1 MERAGN
7 VNPANL
13 SRELDWAEAVIDA
26 SIRLYFGQPCRYAD
40 VRDIAPAALDG
51 DDCAYARALQACPM
65 RFEERLV
72 VVLAL
77 IPHVRPQMLDP
88 FLTRNESFGRGFTEF
103 GGLTNGAHAGFW
115 PTVETAAFIVAG
127 ASLARRLALQS
138 LFEHSHFL
146 IRDGWLEQPEASAS
160 HGLFSS
166 TLTLGREKLGLLTAA
181 PQFEPAFSS
190 SFPAR
195 RLTTPLAWSDLVL
208 GPGVAEEVN
217 EIKAWIEHRD
227 ALVHE
232 WRLDKHIKAGFRSLF
247 YGPPGTGK
255 TLTATLLGKE
265 TGLHVYRVDLSMV
278 VSKYV
283 GETEKNLGAVFDQAA
298 RHDWILFFDEADALF
313 GKRTQAAGSNDRYAN
328 QEVAYLLQRVEDFPG
343 IVLLASNLKGNIDEA
358 FARRFQSMIYFPLPG
373 VDERL
378 RLWHKAFA
386 HTGRLAPEVDLG
398 RIAREFELS
407 GGAISNVLRSA
418 SLTALRRG
426 AGLVGHQD
434 LEQGIRRELRKEG
447 RIL

>member
-1 MERAGN
+1 
-7 VNPANL
+7 
-13 SRELDWAEAVIDA
+13 
-26 SIRLYFGQPCRYAD
+26 
-40 VRDIAPAALDG
+40 
-51 DDCAYARALQACPM
+51 
-65 RFEERLV
+65 
-72 VVLAL
+72 
-77 IPHVRPQMLDP
+77 
-88 FLTRNESFGRGFTEF
+88 
-103 GGLTNGAHAGFW
+103 
-115 PTVETAAFIVAG
+115 
-127 ASLARRLALQS
+127 
-138 LFEHSHFL
+138 
-146 IRDGWLEQPEASAS
+146 
-160 HGLFSS
+160 
-166 TLTLGREKLGLLTAA
+166 
-181 PQFEPAFSS
+181 
-190 SFPAR
+190 
-195 RLTTPLAWSDLVL
+195 
-208 GPGVAEEVN
+208 
-217 EIKAWIEHRD
+217 
-227 ALVHE
+227 
-232 WRLDKHIKAGFRSLF
+232 
-247 YGPPGTGK
+247 
-255 TLTATLLGKE
+255 
-265 TGLHVYRVDLSMV
+265 MV